1 MISIS
6 KLGERSGE
14 GTPSG
19 AFETAGAATGDASR
33 RISVGCTGEVAGRS
47 SPDRPDVLRNE
58 GKEGKE
64 GGSLRRAG
72 FRKWEGSEKGR
83 REGGTNQLSGT
94 SKVFSW
100 PGEASQPV
108 GASGVEPEPVKRAG
122 H

>member
-1 MISIS
+1 VH
-6 KLGERSGE
+6 
-14 GTPSG
+14 
-19 AFETAGAATGDASR
+19 SR
-33 RISVGCTGEVAGRS
+33 PPGQPPEMQVDESVLAVLVKSQVVRAQI
-47 SPDRPDVLRNE
+47 RPDVLRNE